1 MSKSIFRIAGLIAV
15 LTIIS
20 KFAGFLRDVFVAQA
34 YGATSVSDAYFYAYQ
49 IPSLALILLG
59 GLGGPFYT
67 ATVAV
72 FSKIVTDVTQKPDE
86 TVKETFYQFVTIT
99 AIVFGVLS
107 VLVYIFSDT
116 IIGLIISQGTPELI
130 KIASMQLKIMSPM
143 ILIGG
148 VIGIY
153 YGVANVYREFFYTS
167 LSPLM
172 ASITI
177 IFALIFLPNDK
188 YVLILAYSTLVGAVF
203 QLILQ
208 LPACFRVG
216 LFYRPSFSFSS
227 NEMKQLGE
235 ILFPAMLGTTVGQI
249 NVYIDMFFTSG
260 LEEGA
265 WSAVSYGNKIFQFP
279 VGVITTAF
287 LVPLFPMFSSFV
299 GQKDF
304 SSLKEYFHKGLNS
317 LWFLSFPVFA
327 LMAIFSYDAIKF
339 LFERGAFDSDDTFL
353 VSQALF
359 FLSVSIIPY
368 VARDAVTRV
377 FYAFGDSKT
386 PFMIAVLSIAVK
398 SVMNFIFVR
407 IFGVGGITLSTTIV
421 TFFNM
426 IMLGILI
433 MPKINL
439 EYAKFVKPL
448 LKVSVSTFVMSVA
461 GFMMRGAFLLGEE
474 SNLLIGI
481 KLCVISIVCLGIF
494 FVVSVLLKDE
504 SAYAFFKK
512 VKARFCRGLG

>member
-86 TVKETFYQFVTIT
+86 TVKKTFYQFVTIT
-99 AIVFGVLS
+99 ALVFGVLS

-188 YVLILAYSTLVGAVF
+188 YGLILAYSTLVGAVF

-386 PFMIAVLSIAVK
+386 PFLIAVLSIAVK

-512 VKARFCRGLG
+512 VKARFCRG

>member
-72 FSKIVTDVTQKPDE
+72 FSKIVTDVTKKPDE
-86 TVKETFYQFVTIT
+86 TVKKTFYQFVTIT
-99 AIVFGVLS
+99 ALVFGVLS

-188 YVLILAYSTLVGAVF
+188 YGLILAYSTLVGAVF

-227 NEMKQLGE
+227 NEMRQLGE

-339 LFERGAFDSDDTFL
+339 LFERGAFDADDTFL

-368 VARDAVTRV
+368 VARDALTRV
-377 FYAFGDSKT
+377 FYAFNDSRT
-386 PFMIAVLSIAVK
+386 PFLIAVLSIAVK
-398 SVMNFIFVR
+398 SVMNFIFVK

-512 VKARFCRGLG
+512 VKARFCRG